1 MEQWKSFRVFMKI
14 VIALP
19 MVLVE
24 PGRRNA
30 WTFNPNCKTF
40 FLKIPC
46 HEQFSTSTWPRFRG
60 SADRKSLHARDLELG
75 NWGDSLG
82 SRGICGPWGSDS
94 WRRWALWCNAWD
106 EEYLHFAWNL
116 IFFFGMGKALWGEFF
131 FLLLVLLILLLSL
144 ITNFILWLLI
154 LSVSCRDIVSW
165 GLWVGGIGS
174 ISIFHRIAACLLP
187 FAQEI
192 RKPGH
197 RWGFSGSRNLWFCW
211 YMILLEVSGS
221 SIFALCYIT
230 SFESTP

>member
-82 SRGICGPWGSDS
+82 SRGMCGALRSRFLEAVGLVVSCYGTPWDHI
-94 WRRWALWCNAWD
+94 WD
-106 EEYLHFAWNL
+106 FQFWVQKSLEVVGATLGTRNISTSPGTS
-116 IFFFGMGKALWGEFF
+116 IFFWGGE
-131 FLLLVLLILLLSL
+131 V
-144 ITNFILWLLI
+144 
-154 LSVSCRDIVSW
+154 W
-165 GLWVGGIGS
+165 GRPCEVNS
-174 ISIFHRIAACLLP
+174 SYY
-187 FAQEI
+187 
-192 RKPGH
+192 
-197 RWGFSGSRNLWFCW
+197 W
-211 YMILLEVSGS
+211 YYWYC
-221 SIFALCYIT
+221 CYH
-230 SFESTP
+230 